1 MKHYI
6 YISSTKVEMLF
17 SQIPQ
22 NIKSR
27 IATEIKIDLK
37 IFSTT
42 FKDKDANPDTNLYS
56 KLDMVLQHIEADA
69 NVGTVACP
77 KSYFRNSM
85 EMKVGEFPNSGL
97 VYFTGKSTDGTV
109 GLGGSLK
116 HVIDNQDI
124 VELKE
129 KPSSLLPRILN
140 SLSREL
146 NAPLQ
151 QDLEDFLFP
160 NKSRVLRTV
169 EAAYSRIEGVPL
181 KVEFFAKTLAQ
192 EEGRHERVI
201 LGTPLYVA
209 YAD

>member
-77 KSYFRNSM
+77 KSYFRNSRFF
-85 EMKVGEFPNSGL
+85 GNSRDNGQLEAIPIL
-97 VYFTGKSTDGTV
+97 VAG
-109 GLGGSLK
+109 
-116 HVIDNQDI
+116 
-124 VELKE
+124 
-129 KPSSLLPRILN
+129 
-140 SLSREL
+140 
-146 NAPLQ
+146 
-151 QDLEDFLFP
+151 
-160 NKSRVLRTV
+160 
-169 EAAYSRIEGVPL
+169 
-181 KVEFFAKTLAQ
+181 
-192 EEGRHERVI
+192 
-201 LGTPLYVA
+201 
-209 YAD
+209 